1 MRILKSHPILTI
13 INGMLIDLPAPSN
26 ITYWWGFGSLLG
38 LCLIIQIATGIF
50 IAMHYS
56 PTVDSAFISVEHI
69 MRDVNYGWFLRYTH
83 SNGASMFFIM
93 VYLHVARG
101 LYFGSYTKPRE
112 MLWGV
117 GVVILIVMMATA
129 FIGYNGRKWYNFMSN
144 LLTRSIEDNSGQL
157 GHSTE
162 SKSESKSESEPS
174 STNNNNKEVKE
185 KILKNAK
192 KIYKDL
198 HLIETQ
204 IKIREEN
211 KHKAGIYILFNKI
224 NDKFYVGSAITNRIN
239 TRFRNHC
246 FHGAGSPITK
256 RAINH
261 HGIENFYF
269 IIYEYFP
276 GIILKDNLK
285 TENLKLLTRES
296 EIINEL
302 NPEYNILK
310 IAGNSIGYKHTDET
324 KKKMKE
330 NFSEIRKNRIKNL
343 NLNKNLSDV
352 IRDKMSESKIEF
364 YKKNPEFKEFLKKLS
379 SKPVILYDL
388 KTGGE
393 IMSFSSIRTLSK
405 YLGCCNKTINKA
417 LKNNTPIKN
426 QYKVKFLEKDHKIES

>member
-1 MRILKSHPILTI
+1 
-13 INGMLIDLPAPSN
+13 MLIDLPAPSN

-38 LCLIIQIATGIF
+38 LCLVIQIATGIF

-56 PTVDSAFISVEHI
+56 PTVDTAFISVEHI
-69 MRDVNYGWFLRYTH
+69 MRDVNYGWFLRYSH
-83 SNGASMFFIM
+83 ANGASMFFIM
-93 VYLHVARG
+93 VYLHIARG
-101 LYFGSYTKPRE
+101 LYYGSYTKPRE

-117 GVVILIVMMATA
+117 GVIILIVMMATA
-129 FIGYNGRKWYNFMSN
+129 FIGYLGRKWYNFMSN
-144 LLTRSIEDNSGQL
+144 LLFRYIEDITSTPGQRQL
-157 GHSTE
+157 E
-162 SKSESKSESEPS
+162 SDSESE
-174 STNNNNKEVKE
+174 TGIINNNNNNKQIKE
-185 KILKNAK
+185 NIFKTAK
-192 KIYKDL
+192 KIYKNL

-285 TENLKLLTRES
+285 TENIKLLARES
-296 EIINEL
+296 EIIKEL

-310 IAGNSIGYKHTDET
+310 IAGNSTGYKHTTET
-324 KKKMKE
+324 KTIMKE
-330 NFSEIRKNRIKNL
+330 NYSEIRKNKIKNL
-343 NLNKNLSDV
+343 NLNKNLSEETRNK
-352 IRDKMSESKIEF
+352 ISESRIEF
-364 YKKNPEFKEFLKKLS
+364 FKKNPDFKEFLKKLS

-388 KTGGE
+388 KTGQN
-393 IMSFSSIRTLSK
+393 MSFSSIRTLSK
-405 YLGCCNKTINKA
+405 SLGCCNKTINKA
-417 LKNNTPIKN
+417 LKNNTLIKN
-426 QYKVKFLEKDHKIES
+426 QYKVKYLEKTIK

>member
-1 MRILKSHPILTI
+1 MRILKSHPILSI
-13 INGMLIDLPAPSN
+13 VNGMLIDLPAPSN

-50 IAMHYS
+50 LTMHYA
-56 PTVDSAFISVEHI
+56 PTIDTAFLSVEHI

-83 SNGASMFFIM
+83 ANGASMFFIM

-101 LYFGSYTKPRE
+101 LYYGSYTKPRE

-129 FIGYNGRKWYNFMSN
+129 FIGLIGRKWYNFMCNLMLRYNEEN
-144 LLTRSIEDNSGQL
+144 LLNTKISVSKYSQL
-157 GHSTE
+157 S
-162 SKSESKSESEPS
+162 PA
-174 STNNNNKEVKE
+174 NNKENKENKE
-185 KILKNAK
+185 KVFKNAK

-198 HLIETQ
+198 HLIKTQ
-204 IKIREEN
+204 IQIREEN
-211 KHKAGIYILFNKI
+211 KHKAGIYIIYNKN

-246 FHGAGSPITK
+246 FHGTGSSVTK

-285 TENLKLLTRES
+285 TENLKLLARET

-310 IAGNSIGYKHTDET
+310 IAGNSTGFKHTEET
-324 KKKMKE
+324 KTLMKE
-330 NFSEIRKNRIKNL
+330 NFSETRKNLIKNL
-343 NLNKNLSDV
+343 NLNKDLSDET
-352 IRDKMSESKIEF
+352 RDKISKSRIEF
-364 YKKNPEFKEFLKKLS
+364 YKNNPEFKDYLRIIS
-379 SKPVILYDL
+379 SKPVALYDL
-388 KTGGE
+388 KTGE
-393 IMSFSSIRTLSK
+393 QIMSFTGIRVLSK

-417 LKNNTPIKN
+417 LKNNTPVKN
-426 QYKVKFLEKDHKIES
+426 QYIVKYL